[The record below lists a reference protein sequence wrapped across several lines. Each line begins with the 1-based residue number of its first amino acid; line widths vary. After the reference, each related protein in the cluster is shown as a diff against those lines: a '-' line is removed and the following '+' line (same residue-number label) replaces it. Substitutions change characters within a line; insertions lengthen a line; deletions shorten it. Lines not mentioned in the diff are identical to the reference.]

1 MQTIPYSTQLID
13 EEDIACV
20 AQALR
25 APLLTQGQAVEEFE
39 KALAEYLGVRYVVCF
54 NSATSALYAAYRA
67 CFSQN
72 ALVITTPIS
81 FVATA
86 NMLLACGCEPIFADI
101 GFDGNISP
109 ESIARAIEK
118 VDSSD
123 RERLQGIVSVDFAGK
138 SADTESIRAIA
149 KEHNL
154 RFIADSSHAFG
165 GSVNGRK
172 IGGLA
177 DVSIFSFHA
186 IKPIT
191 TAEGGAIST
200 NDKTIYEQA
209 KLVRSHGLV
218 KKQLWDTQVAQMGF
232 NFRLN
237 ELQAALGLSQLHKI
251 EQFLAR
257 REEIA
262 RIYDRAFVGNPYFT
276 PTHPAIPANHTSTNH
291 LYPILLHKELY
302 CVKEEIFAMLWEK
315 GLGVQVHYKPIFLYE
330 LYANAKGLHKDSSGR
345 DSRTNALDWYYAELS
360 LPCHQAMS
368 EAQVQYCIKQI
379 LEICAKSA
387 SSLKP
392 SPRIHCV

>member
-86 NMLLACGCEPIFADI
+86 NMLLACDCEPIFADI

-200 NDKTIYEQA
+200 NDEQIYEQA

-218 KKQLWDTQVAQMGF
+218 KKRLWDTQVAQMGF

-237 ELQAALGLSQLHKI
+237 ELQAVLGLSQLHKI

-262 RIYDRAFVGNPYFT
+262 RIYDKAFVGNPYFT

-302 CVKEEIFAMLWEK
+302 CVKEEIFTMLWEK
-315 GLGVQVHYKPIFLYE
+315 GLGVQVHYKPIFLYD
-330 LYANAKGLHKDSSGR
+330 LYANAKGLHKDSSGQALA
-345 DSRTNALDWYYAELS
+345 TNALDWYQAELS

-368 EAQVQYCIKQI
+368 DEQVQYCIKQI

>member
-13 EEDIACV
+13 DDDIARV

-25 APLLTQGQAVEEFE
+25 SPLLTQGQAVEAFE
-39 KALAEYLGVRYVVCF
+39 QALADFLGVHYVVSF

-101 GFDGNISP
+101 GADGNITP
-109 ESIARAIEK
+109 ESIMRIIEK

-123 RERLQGIVSVDFAGK
+123 RDRLQGIVSVDFAGNSVK
-138 SADTESIRAIA
+138 VDSLQAIA

-172 IGGLA
+172 IGGFA

-200 NDKTIYEQA
+200 NDKTVYEQA
-209 KLVRSHGLV
+209 KLTRSHGLV
-218 KKQLWDTQVAQMGF
+218 KKRLWDTEVAQVGF

-237 ELQAALGLSQLHKI
+237 ELQATLGLSQLGKI

-262 RIYDRAFVGNPYFT
+262 RIYDEAFADNPYFT
-276 PTHPAIPANHTSTNH
+276 PTHPIIPSNHTSTNH
-291 LYPILLHKELY
+291 LYPILLDKDLY
-302 CVKEEIFAMLWEK
+302 CAKEEIFAQALAR

-368 EAQVQYCIKQI
+368 DEQVQYCIDTI
-379 LEICAKSA
+379 LDLCAKARKS
-387 SSLKP
+387 
-392 SPRIHCV
+392 C

>member
-1 MQTIPYSTQLID
+1 MQVIPYSTQLID

-39 KALAEYLGVRYVVCF
+39 KALAEYLGVRYVVGF

-101 GFDGNISP
+101 GFDGNIAP
-109 ESIARAIEK
+109 DSIARAIDSL
-118 VDSSD
+118 DSSD
-123 RERLQGIVSVDFAGK
+123 RERLQGIVSVDFAGN
-138 SADTESIRAIA
+138 SADVERIQAIA
-149 KEHNL
+149 REHSL
-154 RFIADSSHAFG
+154 HFIADSSHAFG

-200 NDKTIYEQA
+200 NDEQIYEQA
-209 KLVRSHGLV
+209 KLIRAHGLV
-218 KKQLWDTQVAQMGF
+218 KKQLWDTEVAQVGF

-237 ELQAALGLSQLHKI
+237 ELQATLGLSQLHKI

-262 RIYDRAFVGNPYFT
+262 RIYDEVFMKNPYFT
-276 PTHPAIPANHTSTNH
+276 PTHPAIPSTHTSTNH

-302 CVKEEIFAMLWEK
+302 CAKEEIFTMLWEK

-330 LYANAKGLHKDSSGR
+330 LFANARKSGGQ
-345 DSRTNALDWYYAELS
+345 NALDWYYAELS

-368 EAQVQYCIKQI
+368 DEQVQYCIDST
-379 LEICAKSA
+379 LEVCAKVR
-387 SSLKP
+387 KN
-392 SPRIHCV
+392 C

>member
-1 MQTIPYSTQLID
+1 MQVIPYSTQLID

-39 KALAEYLGVRYVVCF
+39 KALAEYLGVRYVVGF

-101 GFDGNISP
+101 GFDGNIAP
-109 ESIARAIEK
+109 DSIARAIDSL
-118 VDSSD
+118 DSSD
-123 RERLQGIVSVDFAGK
+123 RERLQGIVSVDFAGN
-138 SADTESIRAIA
+138 SADVERIQAIA
-149 KEHNL
+149 REHSL
-154 RFIADSSHAFG
+154 HFIADSSHAFG

-200 NDKTIYEQA
+200 NDEQIYEQA

-218 KKQLWDTQVAQMGF
+218 KKQLWDTEVAQVGF

-237 ELQAALGLSQLHKI
+237 ELQATLGLSQLHKI

-262 RIYDRAFVGNPYFT
+262 RIYDKAFVGNPYFT
-276 PTHPAIPANHTSTNH
+276 PTHPAIPPTHTSTNH

-302 CVKEEIFAMLWEK
+302 CAKEEIFTMLWEK

-330 LYANAKGLHKDSSGR
+330 LYANARGLHKDSSGQALA
-345 DSRTNALDWYYAELS
+345 TNALDWYYAELS

-368 EAQVQYCIKQI
+368 EAQVQYCIDST
-379 LEICAKSA
+379 LEVCAKVR
-387 SSLKP
+387 KN
-392 SPRIHCV
+392 C

>member
-1 MQTIPYSTQLID
+1 MEIIPYSTQLID
-13 EEDIACV
+13 EQDIAAV

-25 APLLTQGQAVEEFE
+25 SALLTQGELVERFE
-39 KALAEYLGVRYVVCF
+39 QELAEFLGVRYVVCF

-67 CFSQN
+67 CFSQG

-262 RIYDRAFVGNPYFT
+262 RIYDKAFVGNPYFT